1 LDIRVSQT
9 ISIDSISNRSCSGEF
24 SGIAPSVPPNLVP
37 KYQSYPTF
45 SVQGIETLGS
55 VSNYISSGAGINIP
69 SESLGY
75 YFSGMTAPNGVQIVY
90 AGIPGELP
98 SIMAESLIRIDT
110 SDSQNP
116 TWSNLTLPAY
126 IPGRAGAQLVWL
138 PVSSKGVLLA
148 IGGLTSLIDAALGLN
163 VTTENE
169 GASPNFMTQIPV
181 FDIGSD
187 TWFVQNTSGEHPSQ
201 RMGFCSVVANE
212 HGSSGFQI
220 YIYGGF
226 DGTATGV
233 SQGDIWVLSVPS
245 FIWTRVYD
253 GDITHSRDS
262 HTCVS
267 PYPDQMLVI
276 GGQNSANPTGFSC
289 TNSLIDVFNLTSLAW
304 LDEYD
309 PSVWSNYKIPPRVA
323 SIIGPSPTANMSP
336 ELVAIFQHKYEKS
349 IPTYYPYAAPPA
361 SLPTHKATHLATIL
375 GSVLGILGLLVLL
388 LAIWCFRSQSSRQS
402 RLTKK
407 QSSLACVQDWVRS
420 SPRADEHVTATKFG
434 VSEVEGGAIHQPQVL
449 PTTGPEGEVRQTM
462 ERGSPDTPVEIPT
475 AYNLRD
481 QPLYPEVTSQNIP
494 PRTSSPNVDA
504 IDRVPAL
511 DYPGH
516 DRIGNLGS
524 ESNSITQLTP
534 SAEPV
539 RLGDQESS
547 RPSLA
552 SSSSKRNVHDSG
564 LSSESPLLNRQPTP
578 PSQETTELLEHLQLQ
593 VLM

>member
-1 LDIRVSQT
+1 M
-9 ISIDSISNRSCSGEF
+9 
-24 SGIAPSVPPNLVP
+24 
-37 KYQSYPTF
+37 YQSYPTF
-45 SVQGIETLGS
+45 SVQGIEFLGS
-55 VSNYISSGAGINIP
+55 VSNYISSGAGVNIP

-75 YFSGMTAPNGVQIVY
+75 YFSGMTAPNGVQTVFF
-90 AGIPGELP
+90 GTLGEIP

-116 TWSNLTLPAY
+116 TWSNLTLPDY

-148 IGGLTSLIDAALGLN
+148 IGGLTSLIDPALSLN

-169 GASPNFMTQIPV
+169 GASLNFMTQIPV
-181 FDIGSD
+181 FDIGSN
-187 TWFVQNTSGEHPSQ
+187 TWFVQNTLGEPPSQ
-201 RMGFCSVVANE
+201 RMEFCSVVANE
-212 HGSSGFQI
+212 HSSSGFQI
-220 YIYGGF
+220 YIHGGF
-226 DGTATGV
+226 DGTATGS

-245 FIWTRVYD
+245 FTWTLVYN

-267 PYPDQMLVI
+267 PYPDRMLVI
-276 GGQNSANPTGFSC
+276 GGQNSANPSGLSC
-289 TNSLIDVFNLTSLAW
+289 TNSIIDVFNLTSLTW

-309 PSVWSNYKIPPRVA
+309 PSVWSNYTIPSRVA
-323 SIIGPSPTANMSP
+323 SVIGPSPTANMSL

-349 IPTYYPYAAPPA
+349 IPTYYPYAVLPA
-361 SLPTHKATHLATIL
+361 SLPTHKATHLATML
-375 GSVLGILGLLVLL
+375 GSGLGMLGLLVLL
-388 LAIWCFRSQSSRQS
+388 LAIWCFRSQNSRQS

-407 QSSLACVQDWVRS
+407 QSSLTCVQDWVRG

-475 AYNLRD
+475 AYYLRD
-481 QPLYPEVTSQNIP
+481 QPLFSGVTSQNIP
-494 PRTSSPNVDA
+494 PRASSPNVDA

-516 DRIGNLGS
+516 GRIGNLGS

-534 SAEPV
+534 SAEPL
-539 RLGDQESS
+539 RLEDQESS
-547 RPSLA
+547 QPSLA
-552 SSSSKRNVHDSG
+552 SSSSKRKVYDSG
-564 LSSESPLLNRQPTP
+564 LSSESALLLNRQPTP
-578 PSQETTELLEHLQLQ
+578 PSQEAETAAETEPLVSHQTLEVPETTRSRKAIKRKQLAGRTAFKED
-593 VLM
+593 LTSTLH